1 MGKNA
6 IYFHELQQSRYN
18 GVAVY

>member
-6 IYFHELQQSRYN
+6 ICFHELQQSRYN